1 MKTISQRSEFVT
13 SDYRHKLV
21 QALDFRNRFA
31 ERPFLCKDLIMPDQ
45 IVVSTGYMSNH
56 CITLNDLSNR
66 TFTVFFLDEFYLLGG
81 SFFFA

>member
-45 IVVSTGYMSNH
+45 IVVSTCQTNVK
-56 CITLNDLSNR
+56 L
-66 TFTVFFLDEFYLLGG
+66 
-81 SFFFA
+81 